1 MELCVYVCPPNQSLD
16 SKHVR
21 QELSKALLADM
32 GAADMRSIK
41 DSHIFFGCDS
51 CTTSDTGVFA
61 KGYHLRS
68 GWMFC
73 GHSDRPPLRRIRWL
87 FVK

>member
-1 MELCVYVCPPNQSLD
+1 MELCVYVCPPHQGLD

-21 QELSKALLADM
+21 QELSKTLLADM
-32 GAADMRSIK
+32 GAADMRSMK
-41 DSHIFFGCDS
+41 DSHVFLRGDS

-61 KGYHLRS
+61 KGYHFWS

-73 GHSDRPPLRRIRWL
+73 GSSDRPPLRRIRWL
-87 FVK
+87 FAK